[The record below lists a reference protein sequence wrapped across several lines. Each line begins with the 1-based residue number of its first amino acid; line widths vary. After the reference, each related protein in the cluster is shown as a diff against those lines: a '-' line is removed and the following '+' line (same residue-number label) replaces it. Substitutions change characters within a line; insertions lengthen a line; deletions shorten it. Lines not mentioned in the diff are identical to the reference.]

1 VVVVR
6 APLQTV
12 ASLPTTGLQGPTSI
26 AAPGARKGCDASMM
40 SGMYAA
46 ISGLDAHQTM
56 LDVTANNLSNVDT
69 VGYKAQ
75 STVFSD
81 ELSQLVA
88 AGTTANGFSAGTNPA
103 QVGLGVQVGSIDNV
117 MTAGG
122 TQTTGNPTDVLIQG
136 NGWLRVANGNVSTTP
151 PTFDATQYTRAGN
164 LTFNA
169 SGYLCTQTGQYV
181 LGYAAQQNAGT
192 GVWSPVTTGGTP
204 ANNPI
209 IVPPG
214 STNVTIGADGSVN
227 YQTPAGASVTAGYIS
242 LATFPNQAGLQR
254 DGGSLWSPTVA
265 SGAETAGQP
274 GTAGY
279 GQTISGELE
288 QSNVDMGTEFTNMIE
303 AERGYQAN
311 ASTITTADQMMQT
324 AVNMKQ

>member
-1 VVVVR
+1 
-6 APLQTV
+6 
-12 ASLPTTGLQGPTSI
+12 
-26 AAPGARKGCDASMM
+26 MM

-56 LDVTANNLSNVDT
+56 LDVTANNLANVDT

-75 STVFSD
+75 STEFSD

-88 AGTTANGFSAGTNPA
+88 SGSAANGFSAGTNPK
-103 QVGLGVQVGSIDNV
+103 QVGLGAQVGSIDNV

-122 TQTTGNPTDVLIQG
+122 VESTGNATDVAIQG
-136 NGWLRVANGNVSTTP
+136 NGWLRVANGNVSATP
-151 PTFDATQYTRAGN
+151 PAFDATQYTRAGD

-181 LGYAAQQNAGT
+181 LGYGATQNA
-192 GVWSPVTTGGTP
+192 TTGTYSANTAGGP
-204 ANNPI
+204 NNPI

-214 STNVTIGADGSVN
+214 STNVTVGPDGSVN
-227 YQTPAGASVTAGYIS
+227 YQTSTGTSVTAGYIS
-242 LATFPNQAGLQR
+242 LSTFPNQAGMQR
-254 DGGSLWSPTVA
+254 DGGSLWSATAA
-265 SGAETAGQP
+265 SGAEVAGQP
-274 GTAGY
+274 GTGSY

-324 AVNMKQ
+324 VVQMKQ

>member
-1 VVVVR
+1 
-6 APLQTV
+6 
-12 ASLPTTGLQGPTSI
+12 
-26 AAPGARKGCDASMM
+26 MM

-56 LDVTANNLSNVDT
+56 LDVTANNLANVDT

-75 STVFSD
+75 STEFSD
-81 ELSQLVA
+81 ELSQLIA
-88 AGTTANGFSAGTNPA
+88 SGSAANGFSAGTNPV
-103 QVGLGVQVGSIDNV
+103 QVGLGTQVGSIDNV

-122 TQTTGNPTDVLIQG
+122 VESTGNATDVAIQG
-136 NGWLRVANGNVSTTP
+136 NGWLRVANGNVSATP
-151 PTFDATQYTRAGN
+151 PTFDSTQYTRAGD

-169 SGYLCTQTGQYV
+169 SGYLCTQSGQYV
-181 LGYAAQQNAGT
+181 LGYGATQNA
-192 GVWSPVTTGGTP
+192 TTGTYS
-204 ANNPI
+204 ANTAGGPNNAI

-214 STNVTIGADGSVN
+214 STNVTIGPDGSVN
-227 YQTPAGASVTAGYIS
+227 YQTPTGTSVTAGYVS
-242 LATFPNQAGLQR
+242 LSSFPNQAGLQR
-254 DGGSLWSPTVA
+254 DGGSLWSATAA
-265 SGAETAGQP
+265 SGAETTGQP
-274 GTAGY
+274 GTGNY

-324 AVNMKQ
+324 AVGMKQ

>member
-1 VVVVR
+1 
-6 APLQTV
+6 
-12 ASLPTTGLQGPTSI
+12 
-26 AAPGARKGCDASMM
+26 
-40 SGMYAA
+40 MYAA

-56 LDVTANNLSNVDT
+56 LDVTANNLANVDT

-75 STVFSD
+75 STEFSD

-88 AGTTANGFSAGTNPA
+88 SGSAANGYSAGTNPR
-103 QVGLGVQVGSIDNV
+103 QVGLGTQVGSIDNV

-122 TQTTGNPTDVLIQG
+122 VESTGSATDVAIQG
-136 NGWLRVANGNVSTTP
+136 NGWLRVANGNVSTSP
-151 PTFDATQYTRAGN
+151 PTFDTTQYTRAGD

-181 LGYAAQQNAGT
+181 LGYGATQNASTGT
-192 GVWSPVTTGGTP
+192 YSANTAGGP
-204 ANNPI
+204 NNAI
-209 IVPPG
+209 VVPPG
-214 STNVTIGADGSVN
+214 STNVTLGPDGSVN
-227 YQTPAGASVTAGYIS
+227 YQTSTGTSVTAGYIS
-242 LATFPNQAGLQR
+242 LSSFPNQAGMQR
-254 DGGSLWSPTVA
+254 DGGSLWSATAA
-265 SGAETAGQP
+265 SGAETTGQP
-274 GTAGY
+274 GTGNY

-324 AVNMKQ
+324 AVQMKQ

>member
-1 VVVVR
+1 
-6 APLQTV
+6 
-12 ASLPTTGLQGPTSI
+12 
-26 AAPGARKGCDASMM
+26 MM

-56 LDVTANNLSNVDT
+56 LDVTANNLANFDT

-75 STVFSD
+75 STEFSD

-88 AGTTANGFSAGTNPA
+88 SGSAANGFSAGTNPR

-122 TQTTGNPTDVLIQG
+122 VQSTGNATDVAIQG
-136 NGWLRVANGNVSTTP
+136 NGWLRVANGNVSATP
-151 PTFDATQYTRAGN
+151 PTFDSTQYTRAGD

-181 LGYAAQQNAGT
+181 LGYGATQNA
-192 GVWSPVTTGGTP
+192 TTGTYS
-204 ANNPI
+204 ANTAGGPNNAI

-214 STNVTIGADGSVN
+214 STNVTIGPDGSVN
-227 YQTPAGASVTAGYIS
+227 YQTPTGTSVTAGYIS
-242 LATFPNQAGLQR
+242 LSSFPNQAGMQR
-254 DGGSLWSPTVA
+254 DGGSLWSATAA
-265 SGAETAGQP
+265 SGAETTGQP
-274 GTAGY
+274 GTGNY

-324 AVNMKQ
+324 AVQMKQ

>member
-1 VVVVR
+1 
-6 APLQTV
+6 
-12 ASLPTTGLQGPTSI
+12 
-26 AAPGARKGCDASMM
+26 MM

-56 LDVTANNLSNVDT
+56 LDVTANNLANVDT
-69 VGYKAQ
+69 TGYKAQ
-75 STVFSD
+75 SAQFSD
-81 ELSQLVA
+81 ELSQLIA
-88 AGTTANGFSAGTNPA
+88 PGTTANGFSAGTNPL
-103 QVGLGVQVGSIDNV
+103 QVGLGTEIGSIDNV

-122 TQTTGNPTDVLIQG
+122 VESTGNATDVAIQG

-151 PTFDATQYTRAGN
+151 PTLDATQYTRAGD

-181 LGYAAQQNAGT
+181 LGYAAQQNATT
-192 GVWSPVTTGGTP
+192 GQWSPVTTGSTP
-204 ANNPI
+204 ANNAI

-254 DGGSLWSPTVA
+254 NGGSLWSATAA

-274 GTAGY
+274 GTAGF
-279 GQTISGELE
+279 GETISGELE

-324 AVNMKQ
+324 AVHMKQ

>member
-1 VVVVR
+1 
-6 APLQTV
+6 
-12 ASLPTTGLQGPTSI
+12 
-26 AAPGARKGCDASMM
+26 MM

-56 LDVTANNLSNVDT
+56 LDVTANNLANVDT

-75 STVFSD
+75 SAQFSD
-81 ELSQLVA
+81 ELSQLIQ
-88 AGTTANGFSAGTNPA
+88 AGTTANGFSAGTNPL
-103 QVGLGVQVGSIDNV
+103 QVGLGTQIGSIDNV

-122 TQTTGNPTDVLIQG
+122 VESTGNATNVAIQG

-151 PTFDATQYTRAGN
+151 PTFDATQYTRAGD

-169 SGYLCTQTGQYV
+169 SGYLCTQTGQFV
-181 LGYAAQQNAGT
+181 LGYGAQQNATT
-192 GVWSPVTTGGTP
+192 GQYSPVTTGTNP

-209 IVPPG
+209 VVPPG

-227 YQTPAGASVTAGYIS
+227 YQTPTGTSVTAGYIS
-242 LATFPNQAGLQR
+242 LSTFPNQAGMQR
-254 DGGSLWSPTVA
+254 DGGSLWSATAA

-274 GTAGY
+274 GTGNY

>member
-1 VVVVR
+1 
-6 APLQTV
+6 
-12 ASLPTTGLQGPTSI
+12 
-26 AAPGARKGCDASMM
+26 MM

-56 LDVTANNLSNVDT
+56 LDVTANNLANVDT

-75 STVFSD
+75 STEFSD

-88 AGTTANGFSAGTNPA
+88 SGSAANGYSAGTNPL
-103 QVGLGVQVGSIDNV
+103 QVGLGTQVSSIDNV

-122 TQTTGNPTDVLIQG
+122 VETTGNATDVAIQG
-136 NGWLRVANGNVSTTP
+136 NGWLRVANGNVTATP
-151 PTFDATQYTRAGN
+151 PTFDATQYTRAGD

-181 LGYAAQQNAGT
+181 LGYGATQNASTGT
-192 GVWSPVTTGGTP
+192 YSANTAGGP
-204 ANNPI
+204 NNPI
-209 IVPPG
+209 VVPPG
-214 STNVTIGADGSVN
+214 STNVTLGPDGSVN
-227 YQTPAGASVTAGYIS
+227 YQTPTGTSVTAGYIS
-242 LATFPNQAGLQR
+242 LSSFPNQAGMQR
-254 DGGSLWSPTVA
+254 NGGSLWSATVA
-265 SGAETAGQP
+265 SGAETTGQP
-274 GTAGY
+274 GTGNY

-324 AVNMKQ
+324 AVQMKQ

>member
-1 VVVVR
+1 
-6 APLQTV
+6 
-12 ASLPTTGLQGPTSI
+12 
-26 AAPGARKGCDASMM
+26 MM

-56 LDVTANNLSNVDT
+56 LDVTANNLANVDT

-75 STVFSD
+75 SAQFSD
-81 ELSQLVA
+81 ELSQLIA
-88 AGTTANGFSAGTNPA
+88 AGTTANGFSAGTNPL
-103 QVGLGVQVGSIDNV
+103 QVGLGTQVGSIDNV

-122 TQTTGNPTDVLIQG
+122 VESTGDATNVAIQG
-136 NGWLRVANGNVSTTP
+136 NGWLRVANGNVATTP
-151 PTFDATQYTRAGN
+151 ATFDATQYTRAGD
-164 LTFNA
+164 LTFNQD
-169 SGYLCTQTGQYV
+169 GYLTTQTGQYV
-181 LGYAAQQNAGT
+181 QGYAAQSNGSGGYQPNTAGGAT
-192 GVWSPVTTGGTP
+192 
-204 ANNPI
+204 NPI
-209 IVPPG
+209 VVPPG
-214 STNVTIGADGSVN
+214 STNVTIGPDGSVN
-227 YQTPAGASVTAGYIS
+227 YQNSSGSTVTAGYIS

-254 DGGSLWSPTVA
+254 DGGSLWSATAA
-265 SGAETAGQP
+265 SGTETAGQP

-324 AVNMKQ
+324 VVQMKQ

>member
-1 VVVVR
+1 
-6 APLQTV
+6 
-12 ASLPTTGLQGPTSI
+12 
-26 AAPGARKGCDASMM
+26 MM

-56 LDVTANNLSNVDT
+56 LDVTANNLANVDT
-69 VGYKAQ
+69 IGYKAQ
-75 STVFSD
+75 SAQFSD
-81 ELSQLVA
+81 ELSQLIA
-88 AGTTANGFSAGTNPA
+88 AGTSANGYSAGTNPL
-103 QVGLGVQVGSIDNV
+103 QVGLGTQVGSIDNV

-122 TQTTGNPTDVLIQG
+122 VESTGNATDVAIQG

-151 PTFDATQYTRAGN
+151 PTFDSTQYTRAGD

-181 LGYAAQQNAGT
+181 LGYGATQNASTGT
-192 GVWSPVTTGGTP
+192 YSANTAGG
-204 ANNPI
+204 ANNAI
-209 IVPPG
+209 VVPPG
-214 STNVTIGADGSVN
+214 STNVTIGPDGSVN
-227 YQTPAGASVTAGYIS
+227 YQTPTGTTVTAGYIS
-242 LATFPNQAGLQR
+242 LSTFPNQAGMQR
-254 DGGSLWSPTVA
+254 DGGSLWSATAA
-265 SGAETAGQP
+265 SGPETAGQP
-274 GTAGY
+274 GTGNY

-324 AVNMKQ
+324 VVQMKQ